1 MFNSLKLAAFAAPL
15 SLLACATPES
25 DAPVD
30 TADGQVRS
38 CFFISQVNGF
48 NDAPEAGIG
57 SDRIIVNVGV
67 NDKYL
72 FETFGSCPDLN
83 WSETIAFDQ
92 RGPGRICQGLDVDLI
107 VPTSIGPQRCPVR
120 MIRKVSE
127 AEIEA
132 MKD

>member
-1 MFNSLKLAAFAAPL
+1 MFSRLIITALAVPL
-15 SLLACATPES
+15 ALAGCATAER

-30 TADGQVRS
+30 TADRQARS
-38 CFFISQVNGF
+38 CFFLSQVNGF
-48 NDAPEAGIG
+48 NDAPDIRNG

-83 WSETIAFDQ
+83 WTQAIGFDQ

-120 MIRKVSE
+120 MIRKLSE
-127 AEIEA
+127 AEIDA
-132 MKD
+132 MK

>member
-1 MFNSLKLAAFAAPL
+1 MFSRLIITALAVPL
-15 SLLACATPES
+15 AVAGCATAER
-25 DAPVD
+25 DAPAD
-30 TADGQVRS
+30 TADRQAPS
-38 CFFISQVNGF
+38 CFFLSQVNGF
-48 NDAPEAGIG
+48 NDAPDIRNG

-83 WSETIAFDQ
+83 WTQAIGFDQ

-120 MIRKVSE
+120 MIRKLSE
-127 AEIEA
+127 AEIDA
-132 MKD
+132 MK

>member
-1 MFNSLKLAAFAAPL
+1 MFNRLILTAIAAPL
-15 SLLACATPES
+15 ALAGCETVAR

-30 TADGQVRS
+30 TADNQSRS
-38 CFFISQVNGF
+38 CFFMSQVNGF
-48 NDAPEAGIG
+48 NDAPDANTG

-67 NDKYL
+67 RDKYL

-83 WSETIAFDQ
+83 WTETIGFDQ

-120 MIRKVSE
+120 MIRKLSE
-127 AEIEA
+127 AEVDA
-132 MKD
+132 MK